1 MVTETKKP
9 WEMNQKEY
17 EQWYQDNMGEKDN
30 IPYSERVY
38 QWKKQGKLTLILG
51 KPTTLDKSAD
61 SSIMTSNKGEKDDD
75 DRQNESGRLGIKATG
90 ERLRSGESH
99 EGMAQDVT
107 PGPSGQGRSE
117 SKGSADTGRESDSVG
132 STGLRGVVKGTPPRD
147 SGERQ

>member
-30 IPYSERVY
+30 IPYSERVS

-61 SSIMTSNKGEKDDD
+61 SSIMTSNKGEEDDD
-75 DRQNESGRLGIKATG
+75 DRQNESGRLGTKTTG

-99 EGMAQDVT
+99 EGMAKDVT
-107 PGPSGQGRSE
+107 PSPAGQSGSE

-132 STGLRGVVKGTPPRD
+132 STGLRGVVESTPAGD
-147 SGERQ
+147 SGE